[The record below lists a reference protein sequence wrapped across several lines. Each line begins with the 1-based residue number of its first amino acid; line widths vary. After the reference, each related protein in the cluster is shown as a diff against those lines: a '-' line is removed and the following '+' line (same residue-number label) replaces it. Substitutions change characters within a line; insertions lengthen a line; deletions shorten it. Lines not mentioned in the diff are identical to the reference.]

1 MDKALFI
8 PSAIVSAVFILIYAV
23 VCYRNRSEFDQKTIT
38 NLILQAFQIVCG
50 AVLIASTF
58 ISGLEELVTD
68 LNLYI
73 LIAGAVLLI
82 NSGQNA
88 ISDLRKPTK
97 NSNKSIQPAADTT
110 AD

>member
-8 PSAIVSAVFILIYAV
+8 PSAIISAILFIIYAFI
-23 VCYRNRSEFDQKTIT
+23 CFKNKSELDQKIIT

-50 AVLIASTF
+50 GVLIASTF
-58 ISGLEELVTD
+58 ISELKDLVTD

-82 NSGQNA
+82 NSVQSA
-88 ISDLRKPTK
+88 ITDLRKPINK
-97 NSNKSIQPAADTT
+97 SNKSIPPTTDAAAD
-110 AD
+110 